1 MPIASSL
8 LERKAAK
15 RGDGRGPSVATVSP
29 DKTVLE
35 AAKLM
40 NEHRIGATPVL
51 GPDGRIVGMFTER
64 DILTKV
70 VARELAPGEVLVRD
84 VMSSPV
90 IAAGPDATLD
100 ELRHVMTTQ
109 RIRHIPV
116 VEDGRLLGIISIGD
130 LNVAQVEVM
139 TETITYLEQYMY
151 GPNG

>member
-8 LERKAAK
+8 LERKAAQ
-15 RGDGRGPSVATVSP
+15 RGREVATVTL
-29 DKTVLE
+29 DQTALE

-40 NEHRIGATPVL
+40 NKHRIGATPVV
-51 GPDGRIVGMFTER
+51 DADRRIVGMFTER
-64 DILTKV
+64 DILTKI
-70 VARELAPGEVLVRD
+70 VARERAASEVLVRD

-90 IAAGPDATLD
+90 IAAGPDATVE
-100 ELRHVMTTQ
+100 ELRHVMTSQ

>member
-8 LERKAAK
+8 LERKARA
-15 RGDGRGPSVATVSP
+15 GAPEVATVAP
-29 DKTVLE
+29 DATVLD
-35 AAKLM
+35 AAKRM
-40 NEHRIGATPVL
+40 NELRIGATPVVE
-51 GPDGRIVGMFTER
+51 DSGRIVGMFTER
-64 DILTKV
+64 DILMKI
-70 VARELAPGEVLVRD
+70 VALDRSPREVLVRE

-90 IAAGPDATLD
+90 IAAGPDASVD

-151 GPNG
+151 GP